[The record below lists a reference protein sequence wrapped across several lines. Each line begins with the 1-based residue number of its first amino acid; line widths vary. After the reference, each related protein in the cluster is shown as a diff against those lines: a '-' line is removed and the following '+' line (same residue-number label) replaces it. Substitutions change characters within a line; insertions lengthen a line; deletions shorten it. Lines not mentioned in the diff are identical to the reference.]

1 MPIVQAFAVTGNTF
15 LQESAKVLSRDM
27 YWTNRGSI
35 RYNKTKTE
43 TYRKR
48 LKIPEGNVNPLF
60 SAYKAG
66 KHTAACGG
74 SNGGRRAS
82 MNRILRQLFD
92 YQRFEKNRTLQQ
104 VIDFIL
110 GRYTN
115 RGMNTAGK
123 RQDDVNGG
131 REGL

>member
-1 MPIVQAFAVTGNTF
+1 
-15 LQESAKVLSRDM
+15 
-27 YWTNRGSI
+27 
-35 RYNKTKTE
+35 
-43 TYRKR
+43 
-48 LKIPEGNVNPLF
+48 
-60 SAYKAG
+60 
-66 KHTAACGG
+66 
-74 SNGGRRAS
+74 